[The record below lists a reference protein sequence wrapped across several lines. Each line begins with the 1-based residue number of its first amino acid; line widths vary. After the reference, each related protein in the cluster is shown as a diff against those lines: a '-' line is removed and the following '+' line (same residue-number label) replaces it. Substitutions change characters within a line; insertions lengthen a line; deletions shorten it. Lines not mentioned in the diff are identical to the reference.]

1 MADPVSPKPPR
12 PPGQPPPLPPRPL
25 VAEPFALLNADPAPD
40 TVRTRRDEMPP
51 PELEEPPL
59 TRGEANSLRQELIL
73 LREALPTL
81 PGKTVPPV
89 SIRTRSR
96 RALNAALGTTAT
108 AGALAILTLAAG
120 VAAKLWPQ
128 YADLILVIAQALG
141 GGQ

>member
-1 MADPVSPKPPR
+1 MFPYPFRDLTEDALPHPDPM
-12 PPGQPPPLPPRPL
+12 
-25 VAEPFALLNADPAPD
+25 PD

-51 PELEEPPL
+51 AALSLDELEVLREEPPL

-96 RALNAALGTTAT
+96 TALVGLLGTTAT
-108 AGALAILTLAAG
+108 AGVLALLTLAAG